1 MLPGEQAEHDVVAR
15 LERVEQLAHA
25 GEDVLAMVDR
35 CELVAQQG
43 EVSVEHQVEPR
54 LDVAVDTPGV
64 AHQLAHDLRIGL
76 AVEAML
82 ARPALAEVLLQ
93 RLEDRAPAGAVGP
106 EDGPVDV
113 EQHEAT
119 ETGWLRA

>member
-1 MLPGEQAEHDVVAR
+1 MSLVG
-15 LERVEQLAHA
+15 HA
-25 GEDVLAMVDR
+25 
-35 CELVAQQG
+35 
-43 EVSVEHQVEPR
+43 
-54 LDVAVDTPGV
+54 GV

-82 ARPALAEVLLQ
+82 ARPARAEVLLE
-93 RLEDRAPAGAVGP
+93 RLEDRASARAVGP

-119 ETGWLRA
+119 WAGRLGRELSDWR